1 MKIFYQN
8 EDRQLIA
15 VDCIIFG
22 FDAGKLKLLLLKRNF
37 EPERGKWSLA
47 GGFLKK
53 SESLDECADR
63 VLHELTG
70 LHNVYLEQLTSYGL
84 PDRDPGERVVSVAY
98 FALLNIQ
105 DYDMDLER
113 ENEACWCPLSEMP
126 ELIFDHREMV
136 AKALRRLK
144 RKAKIQPIGFEF
156 LPDKFTLPHLQSLYE
171 AIYQKELDKRNFR
184 KKILS
189 MDLLDKLQE
198 KDKSNSKKGAY
209 LYCFN
214 QIKYDQLLSDGIYFN
229 LDL

>member
-1 MKIFYQN
+1 MVKYYRN

-37 EPERGKWSLA
+37 EPEKGKWSLA

-53 SESLDECADR
+53 EESLDESAER

-70 LHNVYLEQLTSYGL
+70 LHQVYLEQLTSYGL
-84 PDRDPGERVVSVAY
+84 IDRDPGERVISIAY
-98 FALLNIQ
+98 YALLNIQ
-105 DYDMDLER
+105 DYDLDLKR
-113 ENEACWCPLSEMP
+113 ENEVCWCPLSEIP
-126 ELIFDHREMV
+126 ELIFDHKDMV
-136 AKALRRLK
+136 GKALRRLK
-144 RKAKIQPIGFEF
+144 RKARIQPIGFEL
-156 LPDKFTLPHLQSLYE
+156 LPEKFTLPQLQLLYE

-198 KDKSNSKKGAY
+198 KDKSNSKKGAF

-214 QIKYDQLLSDGIYFN
+214 HAKYKQLVADGIYFN
-229 LDL
+229 LL